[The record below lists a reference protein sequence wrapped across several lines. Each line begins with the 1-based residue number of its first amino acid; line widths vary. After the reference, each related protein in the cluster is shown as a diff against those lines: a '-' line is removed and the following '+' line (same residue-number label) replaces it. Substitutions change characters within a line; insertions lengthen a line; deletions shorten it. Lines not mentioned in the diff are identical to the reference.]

1 MKQNLIFDLDDTLSY
16 CNKYFELVINKFID
30 QMLLYFKHYS
40 LTREEVRKKQLEIDL
55 ASIDQNGLTSHRFPD
70 SFVHTYE
77 HFCTNLGRLAVS
89 VEADFLRELGES
101 VFKIKVEPLPS
112 MYETL
117 QKLLKEGHELYLYTG
132 GDEENQ
138 CRKINQLE
146 LSAFFHHRIF
156 ISIHKDTKALAHVLE
171 TIQADPKNTWM
182 IGNSL
187 RTDIKPALELG
198 INAVHI
204 PAPVEWEYNIVD
216 IDIESKGAFLTID
229 SLEKLPGA
237 IHEYVTTHH
246 AVQYGKEINPAFIAN
261 AAVEEMEGI

>member
-30 QMLLYFKHYS
+30 QMLVYFKDYA
-40 LTREEVRKKQLEIDL
+40 LTREEIRKKQLEIDL

-70 SFVHTYE
+70 SFVQTYK
-77 HFCTNLGRLAVS
+77 HYCTSLGRGTVS
-89 VEADFLRELGES
+89 AEMDFLCELGES

-117 QKLLKEGHELYLYTG
+117 QQLVKEGHELYLYTG

-146 LSAFFHHRIF
+146 LSTFFHHNIF
-156 ISIHKDTKALAHVLE
+156 ISIHKDTKALKHVLD

-204 PAPVEWEYNIVD
+204 PAALEWEYNIVD
-216 IDIESKGAFLTID
+216 IDIEPTGAFLTID

-237 IHEYVTTHH
+237 IREYISTTRKEYNGAGITREFVTN
-246 AVQYGKEINPAFIAN
+246 AVA
-261 AAVEEMEGI
+261 EEAKGF